1 MDHPPPKPALDR
13 VAIERSGRA
22 DRSADAVLEDLSHVL
37 WHQRQL
43 IVDLV
48 YRLEVQKL
56 VLASGMTR
64 WIATAASDVE
74 GALEDIAAM
83 EAVRSSLVEE
93 LAPLLG
99 TAPDAGIRALVDA
112 APSPWDLIL
121 TEHHAELLALAA
133 EAEATAGEGRELAQR
148 GLGDVR
154 GLLDEVGGT
163 TATSEYGS
171 SSSAARPDA
180 LLVDRRA

>member
-1 MDHPPPKPALDR
+1 MDHPPPNRAPALR
-13 VAIERSGRA
+13 GRA
-22 DRSADAVLEDLSHVL
+22 DRPTNAVLEDLSHVL

-56 VLASGMTR
+56 VLASGMSR
-64 WIATAASDVE
+64 WVATAASDVE

-93 LAPLLG
+93 LGPKLG
-99 TAPDAGIRALVDA
+99 TPPDAGIRALVDA

-133 EAEATAGEGRELAQR
+133 EAESSAGEGRELAHR

-154 GLLDEVGGT
+154 GLLNEVGGT
-163 TATSEYGS
+163 TASSEFDTQPG
-171 SSSAARPDA
+171 RPDA

>member
-1 MDHPPPKPALDR
+1 
-13 VAIERSGRA
+13 
-22 DRSADAVLEDLSHVL
+22 VLEDLSHVL

-64 WIATAASDVE
+64 WVATAASDVE

-83 EAVRSSLVEE
+83 EAVRASLVEE
-93 LAPLLG
+93 LSPLLG
-99 TAPDAGIRALVDA
+99 TPPDAGFRVLVEA

-121 TEHHAELLALAA
+121 TEHHTELLALAA
-133 EAEATAGEGRELAQR
+133 EAETAAGESRELAHR

-154 GLLDEVGGT
+154 GLLQQFSGT
-163 TATSEYGS
+163 TAASEYGGGPS
-171 SSSAARPDA
+171 TRPDA